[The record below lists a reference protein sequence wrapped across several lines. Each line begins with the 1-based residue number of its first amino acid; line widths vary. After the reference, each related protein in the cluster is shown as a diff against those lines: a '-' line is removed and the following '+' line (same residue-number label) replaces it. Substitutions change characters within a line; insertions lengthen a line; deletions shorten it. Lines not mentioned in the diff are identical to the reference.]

1 MRILAVLFL
10 GMVLAA
16 PLDTTADAAKMAT
29 VYKDPQCG
37 CCNGYIAHLRNNGFE
52 VEAVNLDNMS
62 PLKRMAGVPEPLE
75 SCHTMVIDGYVV
87 EGHVPLA
94 AIDRMLREKPTIKG
108 IALPGMPAGSPG
120 MGGHKER
127 RFAIYGF
134 SGQGHRVYTVE

>member
-1 MRILAVLFL
+1 MRILTALFL
-10 GMVLAA
+10 GMVLLV
-16 PLDTTADAAKMAT
+16 PLDATADAAKTAT

-37 CCNGYIAHLRNNGFE
+37 CCNGYIAHLRHNGFE

-62 PLKRMAGVPEPLE
+62 PLKRMAGVPERLE

-94 AIDRMLREKPTIKG
+94 AIDRMLREKPAIKG

-120 MGGHKER
+120 MGGRKEKP
-127 RFAIYGF
+127 FAIYGF
-134 SGQGHRVYTVE
+134 SGKGHRVYTVE

>member
-1 MRILAVLFL
+1 MRILTALFL
-10 GMVLAA
+10 GMVMTV
-16 PLDTTADAAKMAT
+16 PLDATADAAKTAT
-29 VYKDPQCG
+29 VYKDPLCG
-37 CCNGYIAHLRNNGFE
+37 CCNGYIAHLRNNGFA
-52 VEAVNLDNMS
+52 VEAVNLDDMS

-94 AIDRMLREKPTIKG
+94 AIDRMLREKPAIKG

-120 MGGHKER
+120 MGGHQER

-134 SGQGHRVYTVE
+134 SSQGHRVYTVE

>member
-10 GMVLAA
+10 GMVLLA
-16 PLDTTADAAKMAT
+16 PLDATADAAKTAT

-37 CCNGYIAHLRNNGFE
+37 CCNGYIAHMRNNGFE
-52 VEAVNLDNMS
+52 VEAVNLDDMS
-62 PLKRMAGVPEPLE
+62 PLKRMAGVPELLE

-94 AIDRMLREKPTIKG
+94 AIDRMLREKPAIKG

-120 MGGHKER
+120 MGGQKER
-127 RFAIYGF
+127 PFEIYGF
-134 SGQGHRVYTVE
+134 SGKGHRVFTVE

>member
-16 PLDTTADAAKMAT
+16 PLDATADAAKTAT
-29 VYKDPQCG
+29 VYKDPLCG
-37 CCNGYIAHLRNNGFE
+37 CCNGYIAHLRNNGFA
-52 VEAVNLDNMS
+52 VEAVNLDDMS

-94 AIDRMLREKPTIKG
+94 AIDRMLREKPAIKG

-120 MGGHKER
+120 MGGRKER

-134 SGQGHRVYTVE
+134 SGKGHRVYTVE

>member
-1 MRILAVLFL
+1 MRLLTVLFL
-10 GMVLAA
+10 AMVLLA
-16 PLDTTADAAKMAT
+16 PLDATADAAKTAT
-29 VYKDPQCG
+29 VYKDPLCG

-62 PLKRMAGVPEPLE
+62 PLKRMAEVPEPLE

-94 AIDRMLREKPTIKG
+94 AIDRMLREKPAIKG

-120 MGGHKER
+120 MGGHKEQP
-127 RFAIYGF
+127 FKIYGF
-134 SGQGHRVYTVE
+134 SGKGHSVYTVE

>member
-16 PLDTTADAAKMAT
+16 PLDATADAAKEAT

-37 CCNGYIAHLRNNGFE
+37 CCKGYIAHLRNNGFE
-52 VEAVNLDNMS
+52 VEAVDLDNMS
-62 PLKRMAGVPEPLE
+62 PLKRMAGVPELLE

-94 AIDRMLREKPTIKG
+94 AVDRMLREKPVIKG

-120 MGGHKER
+120 MGGHKEQP
-127 RFAIYGF
+127 FEIYGF
-134 SGQGHRVYTVE
+134 SGKEHSVYAVE

>member
-1 MRILAVLFL
+1 MRILTALFL
-10 GMVLAA
+10 GMVLLV
-16 PLDTTADAAKMAT
+16 PLDATADAAKTAT

-94 AIDRMLREKPTIKG
+94 AIDRMLREKPAIKG

-120 MGGHKER
+120 MGGHKEQP
-127 RFAIYGF
+127 FAIYGF
-134 SGQGHRVYTVE
+134 SDKGHSVYTVE